1 MTLLLLVSA
10 VALASVALVT
20 LAPILEDYGL
30 TVIVT
35 LFASVIAIGQVKP
48 TAKVA
53 SATIMSA
60 ALADHSTRA
69 AVGTHKAPIGG
80 LIDYIE
86 IGVYPVMTTALN
98 TTPHGGLVEMFNDK
112 IKWDPFEF
120 YTQNPKLLTT
130 TGSRLKPMRIPVK
143 KNLPND
149 STITVYYTAFNA
161 ATDVLAVTFHW
172 RFGAS
177 SGVQTY
183 SKCGKGTATAYTV
196 QTWYAD
202 AVTITI
208 PNGGRAVLALAS
220 FAGTP
225 ETIVCEG
232 GLVSLTAD
240 GVDWVPT
247 QFTTESVSGI
257 TTLAGE
263 VHQNGLVLDHPLPS
277 NTTVRAAVKVW
288 DNQSQLLLLCI
299 VWEG

>member
-1 MTLLLLVSA
+1 M
-10 VALASVALVT
+10 VT
-20 LAPILEDYGL
+20 LAPVFQQYGL
-30 TVIVT
+30 MVIVT
-35 LFASVIAIGQVKP
+35 LCASVIAIGSVKP
-48 TAKVA
+48 TAKMA

-60 ALADHSTRA
+60 SLADHSARA
-69 AVGTHKAPIGG
+69 AVGTYKAPVGG

-86 IGVYPVMTTALN
+86 IGVYPVITTGIN

-120 YTQNPKLLTT
+120 YTQNAKVLTT
-130 TGSRLKPMRIPVK
+130 TGTRLKPMRIPVK
-143 KNLPND
+143 KTLPKD

-161 ATDVLAVTFHW
+161 ATDVIAVTFHW
-172 RFGAS
+172 KFGAS
-177 SGVQTY
+177 SGVQTF

-196 QTWYAD
+196 QTWYSD
-202 AVTITI
+202 VVTITI

-220 FAGTP
+220 FCGTL

-232 GLVSLTAD
+232 GLISLTAD

-247 QFTTESVSGI
+247 QFTTESISGV
-257 TTLAGE
+257 TTMCGE

-277 NTTVRAAVKVW
+277 NTTVRAAVKAW